1 MVDKPLPDVESRP
14 RYDEE
19 TRLIAQIVTTADR
32 TLRPRPALLITVGLV
47 GAAIDLCYYF
57 YYRQL
62 SDLAPARSPN
72 GLLTAGHYLGI
83 LMIVGVIAALAIK
96 PSSPSRTVVDRQLTI
111 SFGVAASLAL
121 LVDNLGWPRWV
132 MAGPEYA
139 MIWNLVLAIPMLSI
153 GLQYSNRILVGGG
166 VALAASL
173 VASRFDPWQLDL
185 YLALGMLLGC
195 ALPGIIFGVRGRA

>member
-1 MVDKPLPDVESRP
+1 
-14 RYDEE
+14 
-19 TRLIAQIVTTADR
+19 
-32 TLRPRPALLITVGLV
+32 
-47 GAAIDLCYYF
+47 
-57 YYRQL
+57 
-62 SDLAPARSPN
+62 
-72 GLLTAGHYLGI
+72 
-83 LMIVGVIAALAIK
+83 
-96 PSSPSRTVVDRQLTI
+96 
-111 SFGVAASLAL
+111 
-121 LVDNLGWPRWV
+121 